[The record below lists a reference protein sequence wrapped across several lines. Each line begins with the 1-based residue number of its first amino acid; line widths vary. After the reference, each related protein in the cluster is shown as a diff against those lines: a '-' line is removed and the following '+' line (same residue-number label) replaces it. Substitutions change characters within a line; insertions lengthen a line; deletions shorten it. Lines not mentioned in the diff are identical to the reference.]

1 MSLKCQNC
9 DFNYFGSRHTAF
21 NDIQLGWQI
30 DFNHFLNGY
39 VELHFPIKDQ
49 PNVNRYKTDTKMRW
63 TLFYCRFGMGFFSYS
78 VLVRWISF
86 YNLSLNALN
95 RNYVGIQLGSVKYF
109 AIEWYEN
116 PIDFWCPREVENVI
130 FVEKINL
137 SVSKAAATIIALWI
151 FEFSWIRFSIFFYSI
166 LSPIALGIQLNR

>member
-1 MSLKCQNC
+1 MW
-9 DFNYFGSRHTAF
+9 
-21 NDIQLGWQI
+21 I
-30 DFNHFLNGY
+30 
-39 VELHFPIKDQ
+39 
-49 PNVNRYKTDTKMRW
+49 DTKP
-63 TLFYCRFGMGFFSYS
+63 TQKCGELFFIVDLEWVFFSYA

-116 PIDFWCPREVENVI
+116 PIDFWCPREVENV
-130 FVEKINL
+130 FFCVEKINL
-137 SVSKAAATIIALWI
+137 SVSKAAATIIGLWI

-166 LSPIALGIQLNR
+166 LFSIPFGYSVKSIER